1 VVPPAPTK
9 PPFVP
14 LIPPATAPVVAPSPD
29 TSDVSALPDFGPP
42 FDFLK
47 TQLGPTMGSALE
59 PVENVPD
66 SCDTQQRTSTGLA
79 YWRCSTNV
87 VAFAADPDGLSH
99 WAWVDNALVSWVSDS
114 ADPPA
119 DALVVA
125 PASAAAPS
133 DDQVCLVPDT
143 SLVTACPLSG
153 GMAVP
158 GYIEAS
164 GQTNSYRF
172 DIGSQIMSVTADL
185 TNLPADYDLYLAD
198 ATGAILGESVN
209 EGTTPEEIQ
218 SLLGPG
224 TYFLFVHSDPAR
236 AFDPGDPY
244 TLQLTVL
251 APDAQPTGAGTG
263 AVDQT

>member
-1 VVPPAPTK
+1 V
-9 PPFVP
+9 
-14 LIPPATAPVVAPSPD
+14 PATSPD
-29 TSDVSALPDFGPP
+29 DVDTPVLPDFGPP

-59 PVENVPD
+59 EVETVPD

-99 WAWVDNALVSWVSDS
+99 WAWLDNALVSWTSDS
-114 ADPPA
+114 PDPPP

-125 PASAAAPS
+125 PAAAAAPS
-133 DDQVCLVPDT
+133 DDQVCVVPDT
-143 SLVTACPLSG
+143 NLVTACPISD
-153 GMAVP
+153 GMVVP

-172 DIGSQIMSVTADL
+172 EVGNQIMSVTADL

-218 SLLGPG
+218 SMLGPG
-224 TYFLFVHSDPAR
+224 TYYVFVHSDPAR
-236 AFDPGDPY
+236 AFDSADPY
-244 TLQLTVL
+244 TLQLSVL
-251 APDAQPTGAGTG
+251 APDAQPTGASTS
-263 AVDQT
+263 ALDQI